1 MEYYYYY
8 PSFIT
13 PTIIPI
19 ANTTNYGMYL
29 SEAYSPHSE
38 YIPPSH
44 TQYKFNQIDEVLNL
58 YVQSNDE
65 VEGYFFDFWNYVGE
79 NICNGCKQPYYN
91 EQEIKKLEIE
101 LTCSICLVNKKTI
114 LFESCGHFATCFK
127 CTNIVKKKCPI
138 CNKESQNTIRVFLS

>member
-19 ANTTNYGMYL
+19 ANTNYGMYL
-29 SEAYSPHSE
+29 AEAYVPPSPHSQ
-38 YIPPSH
+38 H
-44 TQYKFNQIDEVLNL
+44 KFNEIDEVLNF
-58 YVQSNDE
+58 YRQSNDE
-65 VEGYFFDFWNYVGE
+65 LEGYFLDFWSYIGE

-91 EQEIKKLEIE
+91 EQEIKKTEIE

-138 CNKESQNTIRVFLS
+138 CNQESQNTIRIFLS